1 MIFKAETAARCRAA
15 ERGRVLRRVAVRR
28 REEEF
33 RFLSARLFAFRA
45 EV

>member
-1 MIFKAETAARCRAA
+1 VIFKAARCRAA
-15 ERGRVLRRVAVRR
+15 ERERVRR